1 MILFYRRPCFHDP
14 SLEKPFFNILPH
26 ISSARAR
33 ARADANARG
42 LLHTKPTKL
51 ATLTHEVIHMK
62 NWKVN
67 IPQRKTDYQKLK
79 KAAEAI
85 EGED

>member
-1 MILFYRRPCFHDP
+1 MALTPLLSRG
-14 SLEKPFFNILPH
+14 
-26 ISSARAR
+26 
-33 ARADANARG
+33 RADANARG

-51 ATLTHEVIHMK
+51 ATITYGVIQMK
-62 NWKVN
+62 TWKMK

-85 EGED
+85 GGGD